1 MLSRLH
7 ALVIGCGLGKD
18 ATLLHAAR
26 YLCEDA
32 AMQGASICFR
42 IFNLKWMGCLRC
54 FWKRSCRCDVSD
66 SRPSGCFRCRWTG
79 GGHPLATGHI
89 RYVEGWDM
97 EDRGAPT
104 LFLEKDSGL
113 EID

>member
-1 MLSRLH
+1 MSWESKAWNVKGKGMLSRLH

-54 FWKRSCRCDVSD
+54 FWKRSCDV
-66 SRPSGCFRCRWTG
+66 T
-79 GGHPLATGHI
+79 
-89 RYVEGWDM
+89 
-97 EDRGAPT
+97 
-104 LFLEKDSGL
+104 FLTPGLPVVLDADGL
-113 EID
+113 EVAIRWQQGI